1 MMRPLRLASIF
12 FGSNIAG
19 SSRPWPPSTSSGPV
33 STWPQEVSLS
43 TSRGCV
49 GRGFTAEEGR
59 PGGASV
65 AVISNNLWNHQFG
78 GDPSIIGRTILLN
91 DENYAVVGVM
101 PVGFESRPPADI
113 WVPLRPVFN
122 PQNDGGPLLIVPMPM
137 AIITTAVKANPGVRE
152 SARML

>member
-1 MMRPLRLASIF
+1 MTRPLKLASIF

-59 PGGASV
+59 AGGASV

-78 GDPSIIGRTILLN
+78 ADPSIICRTTLLN
-91 DENYAVVGVM
+91 DVDHAVLGVL
-101 PVGFESRPPADI
+101 P
-113 WVPLRPVFN
+113 
-122 PQNDGGPLLIVPMPM
+122 
-137 AIITTAVKANPGVRE
+137 
-152 SARML
+152 